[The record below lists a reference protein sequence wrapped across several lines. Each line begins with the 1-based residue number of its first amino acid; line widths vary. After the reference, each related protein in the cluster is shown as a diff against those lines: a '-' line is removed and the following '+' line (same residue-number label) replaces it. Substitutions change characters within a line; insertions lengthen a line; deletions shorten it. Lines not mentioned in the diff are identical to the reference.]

1 MNPMQCH
8 FILVLK
14 ELRYNMQILP
24 WILPEPFHLSLKK
37 IRKSLLDTDNEVDL
51 VFIKELSYHLY
62 HTKHLNILLE
72 DGFKDVKHT
81 LPALAIKSLYK
92 GCCNKG
98 ISFITDE
105 IGFKE
110 TYKIY
115 EYVRT
120 NLTGSIPVA
129 IDATDILMD
138 PEGMLKLY
146 CEAIGVNYKVG
157 MSKWSKKYSYEL
169 LDCNIPICSG
179 FHDVVFSANGINK
192 AIEPIRIPAIED
204 LPEAVRETVKDL
216 LPYYEDMKKASLQS
230 IV

>member
-1 MNPMQCH
+1 
-8 FILVLK
+8 
-14 ELRYNMQILP
+14 
-24 WILPEPFHLSLKK
+24 
-37 IRKSLLDTDNEVDL
+37 
-51 VFIKELSYHLY
+51 
-62 HTKHLNILLE
+62 
-72 DGFKDVKHT
+72 
-81 LPALAIKSLYK
+81 
-92 GCCNKG
+92 
-98 ISFITDE
+98 
-105 IGFKE
+105 
-110 TYKIY
+110 
-115 EYVRT
+115 
-120 NLTGSIPVA
+120 
-129 IDATDILMD
+129 MD

-146 CEAIGVNYKVG
+146 CEAIGVDYKVG